1 MATCTCNSI
10 GPVSGSRADPS
21 PLIPELMVLRRR
33 MVRDLE
39 RFLRIQLSLPG
50 TLMSRWPWAR
60 SATNVGSGLDSE

>member
-1 MATCTCNSI
+1 MTHFVSNATNPTGVMI
-10 GPVSGSRADPS
+10 GDSS
-21 PLIPELMVLRRR
+21 PLIPELVVLRRR

-60 SATNVGSGLDSE
+60 KAKTVGVGVDSE